1 MLFYKENTWIFLGI
15 ASDGS
20 GHPGTSAIR
29 RARRD
34 AGRDRAAAS
43 GLSCLR
49 AKSWGAGREDT
60 DAGMGKDL
68 IEYNVLV
75 ENGLRS
81 VVREALR
88 RVAAEG
94 WPGTHHAY
102 ITFKTAAPGVEVP
115 DFLQTRY
122 PDELTIV
129 LQHQFWDLEVDDG
142 SFSVT
147 LSFNKVG
154 QRIVVPFAALTS
166 YADPSV
172 QFGLQFGV
180 PPEARGKKGVP
191 KAVPEAGSGEAG
203 GEKVPPEAGG
213 EKVPPEAGGEKVP
226 PEAGGEKIVALDR
239 FRKK

>member
-1 MLFYKENTWIFLGI
+1 M
-15 ASDGS
+15 S
-20 GHPGTSAIR
+20 
-29 RARRD
+29 
-34 AGRDRAAAS
+34 
-43 GLSCLR
+43 
-49 AKSWGAGREDT
+49 
-60 DAGMGKDL
+60 KDL
-68 IEYNVLV
+68 IGYNTLV

-88 RVAAEG
+88 RVAEEG

-115 DFLQTRY
+115 DFLHTRY

-129 LQHQFWDLEVDDG
+129 LQHQFWGLEVEDD

-172 QFGLQFGV
+172 KFGLQFGV
-180 PPEARGKKGVP
+180 APEARGEMT
-191 KAVPEAGSGEAG
+191 APEARGEMSAPEASEKPAKREGPPEAKAIRTSRSRSARNRVVPAAG
-203 GEKVPPEAGG
+203 GEKAPPFEAEAEEDTDAPGV
-213 EKVPPEAGGEKVP
+213 ERRESRCARPLPQEVVTPPTPGCRRPRSA
-226 PEAGGEKIVALDR
+226 AR
-239 FRKK
+239 

>member
-1 MLFYKENTWIFLGI
+1 M
-15 ASDGS
+15 S
-20 GHPGTSAIR
+20 
-29 RARRD
+29 
-34 AGRDRAAAS
+34 
-43 GLSCLR
+43 
-49 AKSWGAGREDT
+49 
-60 DAGMGKDL
+60 KDL
-68 IEYNVLV
+68 IGYNTLV

-88 RVAAEG
+88 RVAEEG

-115 DFLQTRY
+115 DFLHTRY

-129 LQHQFWDLEVDDG
+129 LQHQFWDLAVEDD

-172 QFGLQFGV
+172 KFGLQFGAS
-180 PPEARGKKGVP
+180 PEADGEMSTSEASDKPAKRKARGKKAKPEDRATGSVP
-191 KAVPEAGSGEAG
+191 AAGGGKAPPEAEDDTDAQDAN
-203 GEKVPPEAGG
+203 GEKV
-213 EKVPPEAGGEKVP
+213 VT
-226 PEAGGEKIVALDR
+226 LDR

>member
-1 MLFYKENTWIFLGI
+1 
-15 ASDGS
+15 
-20 GHPGTSAIR
+20 
-29 RARRD
+29 
-34 AGRDRAAAS
+34 
-43 GLSCLR
+43 
-49 AKSWGAGREDT
+49 
-60 DAGMGKDL
+60 MGKDL
-68 IEYNVLV
+68 IGYNALV

-88 RVAAEG
+88 RVAEEG

-115 DFLQTRY
+115 DFLHTRY

-129 LQHQFWDLEVDDG
+129 LQHQFWDLEVDDD

-172 QFGLQFGV
+172 KFGLQFGQAKQGV
-180 PPEARGKKGVP
+180 GKTKAKPRQAPAVVSETEAP
-191 KAVPEAGSGEAG
+191 KAN
-203 GEKVPPEAGG
+203 GEKVVPDPDEEVSSEASEDVSTEADGD
-213 EKVPPEAGGEKVP
+213 KV
-226 PEAGGEKIVALDR
+226 VALDR

>member
-1 MLFYKENTWIFLGI
+1 M
-15 ASDGS
+15 S
-20 GHPGTSAIR
+20 
-29 RARRD
+29 
-34 AGRDRAAAS
+34 
-43 GLSCLR
+43 
-49 AKSWGAGREDT
+49 
-60 DAGMGKDL
+60 KDL
-68 IEYNVLV
+68 IGYNTLV

-88 RVAAEG
+88 RVAEEG

-129 LQHQFWDLEVDDG
+129 LQHQFWGLEVEDDR
-142 SFSVT
+142 FSVT

-154 QRIVVPFAALTS
+154 HRIVVPFAALTS

-172 QFGLQFGV
+172 KFGLQFGQTQKPV
-180 PPEARGKKGVP
+180 RKAGARRRRAPAAVSGKDVAKANGEKVVPEARGDESPDPDEEVAAEASGE
-191 KAVPEAGSGEAG
+191 VPEEASGD
-203 GEKVPPEAGG
+203 KV
-213 EKVPPEAGGEKVP
+213 
-226 PEAGGEKIVALDR
+226 VALDR

>member
-1 MLFYKENTWIFLGI
+1 
-15 ASDGS
+15 
-20 GHPGTSAIR
+20 
-29 RARRD
+29 
-34 AGRDRAAAS
+34 
-43 GLSCLR
+43 
-49 AKSWGAGREDT
+49 
-60 DAGMGKDL
+60 MGKDL
-68 IEYNVLV
+68 IGYNALV

-115 DFLQTRY
+115 DFLHTRY

-129 LQHQFWDLEVDDG
+129 LQHQFWDLEVDDD

-172 QFGLQFGV
+172 KFGLQFGQTRQGEGV
-180 PPEARGKKGVP
+180 APEARGDGTP
-191 KAVPEAGSGEAG
+191 KARGDVAAKARGDRAKAKSRQAPAVVSGEDAPKAN
-203 GEKVPPEAGG
+203 GEKVVPDPDEEISSGASEEVSTEADGD
-213 EKVPPEAGGEKVP
+213 KV
-226 PEAGGEKIVALDR
+226 VALDR

>member
-1 MLFYKENTWIFLGI
+1 
-15 ASDGS
+15 
-20 GHPGTSAIR
+20 
-29 RARRD
+29 
-34 AGRDRAAAS
+34 
-43 GLSCLR
+43 
-49 AKSWGAGREDT
+49 
-60 DAGMGKDL
+60 MGKDL
-68 IEYNVLV
+68 IGYNALV

-102 ITFKTAAPGVEVP
+102 ITFKTTAPGVEVP
-115 DFLQTRY
+115 DFLHTRY

-129 LQHQFWDLEVDDG
+129 LQHQFWDLEVDDD

-172 QFGLQFGV
+172 KFGLQFGQTKQEEGV
-180 PPEARGKKGVP
+180 APKARGGVAP
-191 KAVPEAGSGEAG
+191 KARGDRAKAKPRQAPAVISGEDAPKAN
-203 GEKVPPEAGG
+203 GEKVVPDPDEEISSEASEEVSTEADGD
-213 EKVPPEAGGEKVP
+213 KV
-226 PEAGGEKIVALDR
+226 VALDR

>member
-1 MLFYKENTWIFLGI
+1 M
-15 ASDGS
+15 S
-20 GHPGTSAIR
+20 
-29 RARRD
+29 
-34 AGRDRAAAS
+34 
-43 GLSCLR
+43 
-49 AKSWGAGREDT
+49 
-60 DAGMGKDL
+60 KDL
-68 IEYNVLV
+68 IGYNALV

-88 RVAAEG
+88 RVAEEG

-115 DFLQTRY
+115 DFLHTRY

-129 LQHQFWDLEVDDG
+129 LQHQFWGLEVEDD
-142 SFSVT
+142 SFAVT

-172 QFGLQFGV
+172 KFGLQFGV
-180 PPEARGKKGVP
+180 APEARGETTAPDVRRETT
-191 KAVPEAGSGEAG
+191 APEARGEMSAPETGEKAAKRKARRKKAEPEARATGSVPAAG
-203 GEKVPPEAGG
+203 GEKAPPEAEDDTDEPESNG
-213 EKVPPEAGGEKVP
+213 EKVVT
-226 PEAGGEKIVALDR
+226 LDQ

>member
-1 MLFYKENTWIFLGI
+1 M
-15 ASDGS
+15 S
-20 GHPGTSAIR
+20 
-29 RARRD
+29 
-34 AGRDRAAAS
+34 
-43 GLSCLR
+43 
-49 AKSWGAGREDT
+49 
-60 DAGMGKDL
+60 KDL
-68 IEYNVLV
+68 IGYNTLV

-88 RVAAEG
+88 RVAEEG

-115 DFLQTRY
+115 DFLHTRY

-129 LQHQFWDLEVDDG
+129 LQHQFWGLEVEDD

-172 QFGLQFGV
+172 KFGLQFGV
-180 PPEARGKKGVP
+180 APEARGEMTAPEARGKK
-191 KAVPEAGSGEAG
+191 AEPEARATGSVPAAG
-203 GEKVPPEAGG
+203 GEKAPPEAEAEEDTDAPGSNG
-213 EKVPPEAGGEKVP
+213 EKV
-226 PEAGGEKIVALDR
+226 VALDH

>member
-1 MLFYKENTWIFLGI
+1 M
-15 ASDGS
+15 S
-20 GHPGTSAIR
+20 
-29 RARRD
+29 
-34 AGRDRAAAS
+34 
-43 GLSCLR
+43 
-49 AKSWGAGREDT
+49 
-60 DAGMGKDL
+60 KDL
-68 IEYNVLV
+68 IGYNTLV

-88 RVAAEG
+88 RVAEEG

-115 DFLQTRY
+115 DFLHTRY

-129 LQHQFWDLEVDDG
+129 LQHQFWDLAVEDD

-172 QFGLQFGV
+172 KFGLQFGV
-180 PPEARGKKGVP
+180 APEARGDMT
-191 KAVPEAGSGEAG
+191 APEARGEMSAPEASEKPAKRKARGKKAEPEDRATGSVPAAG
-203 GEKVPPEAGG
+203 GEKAPPEAEDDTDAQDANG
-213 EKVPPEAGGEKVP
+213 EKVVT
-226 PEAGGEKIVALDR
+226 LDR

>member
-1 MLFYKENTWIFLGI
+1 M
-15 ASDGS
+15 S
-20 GHPGTSAIR
+20 
-29 RARRD
+29 
-34 AGRDRAAAS
+34 
-43 GLSCLR
+43 
-49 AKSWGAGREDT
+49 
-60 DAGMGKDL
+60 KDL
-68 IEYNVLV
+68 IGYNALV

-88 RVAAEG
+88 RVAEEG

-115 DFLQTRY
+115 DFLHTRY

-129 LQHQFWDLEVDDG
+129 LQHQFWGLEVEDD
-142 SFSVT
+142 SFAVT

-172 QFGLQFGV
+172 KFGLQFGV
-180 PPEARGKKGVP
+180 APDVRRETTAPEARGEMSAPEMGEKAAKRKARRKK
-191 KAVPEAGSGEAG
+191 AEPEARATGSVPAAG
-203 GEKVPPEAGG
+203 GEKAPPEAEDDTDEPESNG
-213 EKVPPEAGGEKVP
+213 EKVVT
-226 PEAGGEKIVALDR
+226 LDQ

>member
-1 MLFYKENTWIFLGI
+1 M
-15 ASDGS
+15 S
-20 GHPGTSAIR
+20 
-29 RARRD
+29 
-34 AGRDRAAAS
+34 
-43 GLSCLR
+43 
-49 AKSWGAGREDT
+49 
-60 DAGMGKDL
+60 KDL
-68 IEYNVLV
+68 IGYNTLV

-88 RVAAEG
+88 RVAEEG

-115 DFLQTRY
+115 DFLHTRY

-129 LQHQFWDLEVDDG
+129 LQHQFWGLEVEDD

-172 QFGLQFGV
+172 KFGLQFGV
-180 PPEARGKKGVP
+180 APEARGEMT
-191 KAVPEAGSGEAG
+191 APEAREEMSAPEASEKPAKRKARGKKAEPEARATGSVPAAG
-203 GEKVPPEAGG
+203 GEKVSSDAEAEEDTDAPGSNG
-213 EKVPPEAGGEKVP
+213 EKV
-226 PEAGGEKIVALDR
+226 VALDH